1 MRWIFDIYLP
11 FAKRGQRELRSPAAR
26 LLVSLF
32 CFGVAGS
39 LVWKVFQTYQ
49 HAPSHDAVAL
59 FYLSV
64 PIWGALYLLYVVYL
78 ALFAPG
84 QRVRKGLISA
94 FWLRALGYGLIPLG
108 FWMLS
113 QGRLDGAFAIIAGL
127 ACLGL
132 AKQRGEWFF
141 GD

>member
-26 LLVSLF
+26 LLVSVF
-32 CFGVAGS
+32 CLAIAGS
-39 LVWKVFQTYQ
+39 LVWKVLQTYQ
-49 HAPSHDAVAL
+49 SDPSHQPVAL
-59 FYLSV
+59 FYLGV
-64 PIWGALYLLYVVYL
+64 PIMGALYLLYVVYL

-94 FWLRALGYGLIPLG
+94 FWLKVLGYSLIPMG

-113 QGRLDGAFAIIAGL
+113 QGRLDGAIAIIAGL

-132 AKQRGEWFF
+132 SKQRDQWFF